1 MGIEAALPAGRE
13 LLNVTEYLHIDRLP
27 AMVHLF
33 VEGRET
39 ARCKNPRAGKP
50 STSLAWL
57 LWERRPEMGAS
68 RRREYQ
74 RTKDERNA
82 PKRPRAFA
90 SEFVGLQVL
99 LVSNDVPLLTGV
111 KSWNDS
117 KNPSA

>member
-13 LLNVTEYLHIDRLP
+13 LLNVTEYLHMDRLP

-50 STSLAWL
+50 STSFAWL

-82 PKRPRAFA
+82 PKRPHPGRQSSSAC
-90 SEFVGLQVL
+90 
-99 LVSNDVPLLTGV
+99 
-111 KSWNDS
+111 KSCWS
-117 KNPSA
+117 PTMSPS